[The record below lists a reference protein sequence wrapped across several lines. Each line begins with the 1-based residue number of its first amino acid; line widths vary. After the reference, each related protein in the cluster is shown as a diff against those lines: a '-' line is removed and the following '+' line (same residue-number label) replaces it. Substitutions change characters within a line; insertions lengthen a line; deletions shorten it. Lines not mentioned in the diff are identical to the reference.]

1 MKKYI
6 FISIIIFNTS
16 CTKVEDNSDNSSFF
30 EGIQSDKI
38 TFIIDLSINENSSE
52 NLDNFISEITQNV
65 LDKEDFCLEYAYY
78 LSEDKMKVT
87 LYEKYIDS
95 KGALQHG
102 QNFMESPYFERFFNL
117 FSIEKFVVTGPA
129 SDEFK
134 KFASDNEFEIEYQNL
149 THGFKRK

>member
-6 FISIIIFNTS
+6 FISFIIFNTS

-38 TFIIDLSINENSSE
+38 TFIIDLSINENSTE
-52 NLDNFISEITQNV
+52 NLNNFISEITQNV

-117 FSIEKFVVTGPA
+117 FSIKKFVVTGPA

-134 KFASDNEFEIEYQNL
+134 KFASDNEFVIEYRESVN
-149 THGFKRK
+149 GFIR